1 VQEAY
6 NKQELL
12 ELQMQQMIL
21 EESNSEDEDELNET
35 GNKTNLNETLNAIN
49 S

>member
-35 GNKTNLNETLNAIN
+35 VNKSNLNDTLNAIN

>member
-1 VQEAY
+1 MQEAY

-35 GNKTNLNETLNAIN
+35 VNKSNLNDTLNAIN

>member
-1 VQEAY
+1 
-6 NKQELL
+6 
-12 ELQMQQMIL
+12 MIL

-35 GNKTNLNETLNAIN
+35 GNKTHLNDTLNAIN